1 MLRLLNHW
9 FHKMI
14 IKLVKAALFRAACAS
29 IRHHALCNVRL
40 KTACSNLT
48 IFAFLGNLLIELLEL
63 MPLQGSLV
71 KGSTVKGDNRVELVV
86 RTVVTGVV
94 AEVVV
99 GLLGLDYRIW
109 LKARLVTAVKQRA
122 EIDFSVG
129 LDLGLDETWIHTRTF
144 LALTVVLRLVIE
156 A

>member
-1 MLRLLNHW
+1 
-9 FHKMI
+9 
-14 IKLVKAALFRAACAS
+14 
-29 IRHHALCNVRL
+29 
-40 KTACSNLT
+40 
-48 IFAFLGNLLIELLEL
+48 
-63 MPLQGSLV
+63 
-71 KGSTVKGDNRVELVV
+71 V